1 MSRKNKAQAATE
13 LAVLGSLI
21 IVVFSYL
28 MLYGQKLN
36 RQQAYLMK
44 TFRAALEEVK
54 GEGSVSYIKVAHRRI
69 ANINTPYALSQ
80 PELYSSSAYVLWGI
94 GDKNSEIVEVDGTK
108 RTVSEEGETKTQIK
122 TTTTT
127 SSDTLELQSFTKTQ
141 SPGGP
146 ISTTRTQEAW
156 DVAYEGA
163 YEVTSYLGD
172 GGKYYSDS
180 SSKLTRGRTW
190 TTPED

>member
-94 GDKNSEIVEVDGTK
+94 GDKKSEIVEVDGTK
-108 RTVSEEGETKTQIK
+108 GTVSEEDK